1 MRTRARSFGRAL
13 GVPPQRQGP
22 TPILSD
28 NQGNV
33 LVARDAAS
41 AARARHFLR
50 RYTVL
55 RRRIAD
61 NECVVFKVD
70 DPNMPSDF
78 LTKWV
83 PAPKLRQSL
92 AYATNTRSRV

>member
-1 MRTRARSFGRAL
+1 MERIVRGDVPAKHHIAVYNAALFQQLGADGERYECHSLETLKSRRLRLMVDAHGAR
-13 GVPPQRQGP
+13 GVKP
-22 TPILSD
+22 D
-28 NQGNV
+28 
-33 LVARDAAS
+33 
-41 AARARHFLR
+41 
-50 RYTVL
+50 
-55 RRRIAD
+55 
-61 NECVVFKVD
+61 VFKVD